1 MLPQQLKKALRLK
14 RREVT
19 WFASRRRAYAWIAPR
34 KESAPSRLKE
44 PALSLPKGRPYRP
57 YAITTVEAERGT
69 IRRVDVKGDSTTPE
83 DVLASLLDAMRRPIL
98 GSGGR
103 YRPAR
108 VVLDDRTLVETLAP
122 ALAQVEVRCDY
133 QATLPFVDDAL
144 RVMARRRYK
153 RALIPGLLSVPR
165 VTVPL
170 IGELFAAAA
179 DFYRQ
184 APWERLDNKSP
195 VKVRYPRAGQARYAL
210 VLGSGRETFG
220 LSLYESLDDVYL
232 VYSGIGPE
240 EVVERVSDFSLIF
253 EEAMA
258 MSFYDL
264 DAIEKYQWPVA
275 AESAY
280 PIVLKLIPGG
290 DATLLPDATELAWLA
305 AALRTVPDFI
315 VKHVYAGRPF
325 PRPAKTAYSLPGVHG
340 GQQVALRYDGDLWEL
355 GEAARAEVANDVAQ
369 VELEAFIHD
378 WYWDPAS
385 HEFAHQMGQFLF
397 EFLDDVD
404 AEGLSERTIH
414 KHTNNCWLIGKFTCD
429 YGYRET
435 FSPGI
440 FRGEPGYLG
449 EFKRKVSDSP
459 AALRSYQATWRKL
472 ARYVRRLE
480 NG

>member
-1 MLPQQLKKALRLK
+1 MALEMVQQLKKALRLK
-14 RREVT
+14 RREET
-19 WFASRRRAYAWIAPR
+19 WFASRRRAHAWV
-34 KESAPSRLKE
+34 APSQ
-44 PALSLPKGRPYRP
+44 GRPYRP
-57 YAITTVEAERGT
+57 YTILTVEPKRGR
-69 IRRVDVKGDSTTPE
+69 IRRVEVKGDSATSE
-83 DVLASLLDAMRRPIL
+83 DVLLSLLGAMNCPIP

-108 VVLDDRTLVETLAP
+108 IVLDDHALVEALTP

-133 QATLPFVDDAL
+133 QATLSLVDDAL
-144 RVMARRRYK
+144 HEMAVRRYK
-153 RALIPGLLSVPR
+153 RELIPGLLSVR
-165 VTVPL
+165 GATVPL

-179 DFYRQ
+179 EFYRQ

-195 VKVRYPRAGQARYAL
+195 IKVRYPSTGRARYAL

-220 LSLYESLDDVYL
+220 LSLYESLDDIYL
-232 VYSGIGPE
+232 VYSGIGVE
-240 EVVERVSDFSLIF
+240 EIAERISYFSLIF
-253 EEAMA
+253 EEPTA

-264 DAIEKYQWPVA
+264 DAIERYDWPVA

-280 PIVLKLIPGG
+280 PIALRLIPGG
-290 DATLLPDATELAWLA
+290 DETLVPNAAELAWLA

-397 EFLDDVD
+397 EFLDDTA
-404 AEGLSERTIH
+404 AEGLSERTIR

-429 YGYRET
+429 YGGYET
-435 FSPGI
+435 FSPKI
-440 FRGEPGYLG
+440 FRGEPCYLG
-449 EFKRKVSDSP
+449 EFRRKVSDSP
-459 AALRSYQATWRKL
+459 AAIRSYQATWRKL

-480 NG
+480 SG

>member
-1 MLPQQLKKALRLK
+1 MQILPQQLKKVRRLK
-14 RREVT
+14 RREET
-19 WFASRRRAYAWIAPR
+19 WFASRRRAHAWIGPR
-34 KESAPSRLKE
+34 Q
-44 PALSLPKGRPYRP
+44 GRPYRP
-57 YAITTVEAERGT
+57 YTILTVEAKRGT
-69 IRRVDVKGDSTTPE
+69 IRRMDMRGDSTTLE
-83 DVLASLLDAMRRPIL
+83 DVLASLLNAMRRPIP

-103 YRPAR
+103 YRPTR
-108 VVLDDRTLVETLAP
+108 IVLDDRALVEALTP

-133 QATLPFVDDAL
+133 QSTLPLVDDAFRL
-144 RVMARRRYK
+144 MASRRYK
-153 RALIPGLLSVPR
+153 RPLIPGLLNVR
-165 VTVPL
+165 GATVPL

-179 DFYRQ
+179 EFYRQ

-195 VKVRYPRAGQARYAL
+195 VEVRYPPTGRARYAL

-220 LSLYESLDDVYL
+220 LSLYESLEDIYL
-232 VYSGIGPE
+232 VYSGIGAE
-240 EVVERVSDFSLIF
+240 EMAERISYFSLIF
-253 EEAMA
+253 EEPTA

-264 DAIEKYQWPVA
+264 DAIEKYDWPVA

-280 PIVLKLIPGG
+280 PIALKFIPGG
-290 DATLLPDATELAWLA
+290 DEMLVPNAAELAWLA

-315 VKHVYAGRPF
+315 VRHIYAGRGF
-325 PRPAKTAYSLPGVHG
+325 PRPAEATYALPGVHA
-340 GQQVALRYDGDLWEL
+340 GQQVALRYNGDLWEL

-385 HEFAHQMGQFLF
+385 HEFAHQVGQFLF
-397 EFLDDVD
+397 AFLDDVE
-404 AEGLSERTIH
+404 AEGLSDRTVR
-414 KHTNNCWLIGKFTCD
+414 KHANNCWLIGKFTCD